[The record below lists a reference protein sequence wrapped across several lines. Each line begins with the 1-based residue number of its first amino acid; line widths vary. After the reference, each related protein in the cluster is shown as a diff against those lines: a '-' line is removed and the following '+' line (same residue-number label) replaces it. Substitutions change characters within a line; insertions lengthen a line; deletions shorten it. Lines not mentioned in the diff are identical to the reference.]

1 MNHENHIPGVEF
13 ELAKAKKAATP
24 VIVECTE
31 RSRDRVVFEDR
42 THGTTRVDH
51 LVGGVN
57 EQYHERPV
65 IKEAVTL
72 EKSVDPTVGKIV
84 SEDEQRRVIKL
95 AGSGTVRTDHRQE
108 ARAYSLGSPVIHASR
123 HS

>member
-1 MNHENHIPGVEF
+1 MNHKNHIPGVEF

-24 VIVECTE
+24 VIAECTE

-51 LVGGVN
+51 LGGVN

-65 IKEAVTL
+65 IKEAVTP
-72 EKSVDPTVGKIV
+72 EKSIDPTVGKIV
-84 SEDEQRRVIKL
+84 SEDE
-95 AGSGTVRTDHRQE
+95 
-108 ARAYSLGSPVIHASR
+108 
-123 HS
+123 